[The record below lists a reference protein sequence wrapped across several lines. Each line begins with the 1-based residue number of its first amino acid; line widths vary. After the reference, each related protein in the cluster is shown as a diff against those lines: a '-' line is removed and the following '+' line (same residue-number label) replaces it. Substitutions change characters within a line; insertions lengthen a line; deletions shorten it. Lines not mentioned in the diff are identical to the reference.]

1 MPTHLR
7 PRTDESR
14 SSLAPTCI
22 LVALSLILVFVSIL
36 VDIELSVTTASS
48 GSAAVVEQVN
58 RAGKT
63 NRLPMFPAF
72 GQNILNPPVGIWI
85 PDQEL
90 LDGCEAV
97 VSPLAG
103 STLTQ
108 MAGRCLS

>member
-1 MPTHLR
+1 MPTHSR

-22 LVALSLILVFVSIL
+22 LVALSLILAFVSIL

-48 GSAAVVEQVN
+48 GSAVIELVD
-58 RAGKT
+58 RAGKA

-72 GQNILNPPVGIWI
+72 GQNILNPPVGTWI

-103 STLTQ
+103 FTLTQ

>member
-1 MPTHLR
+1 MPTNLR

-14 SSLAPTCI
+14 SSLAPTYI
-22 LVALSLILVFVSIL
+22 LVALGLILAFVSIL
-36 VDIELSVTTASS
+36 VDIELSVTTDSS

-63 NRLPMFPAF
+63 NRLPVFPAF
-72 GQNILNPPVGIWI
+72 GQNILNPPAGIWI
-85 PDQEL
+85 SDQEL

>member
-7 PRTDESR
+7 PQTDESR
-14 SSLAPTCI
+14 SSLAPTYI
-22 LVALSLILVFVSIL
+22 LGALILILAFISIL

-48 GSAAVVEQVN
+48 GSPAAVEKVN
-58 RAGKT
+58 RAGKA
-63 NRLPMFPAF
+63 NRLLMFPAF
-72 GQNILNPPVGIWI
+72 GQNIFNPPVGIWI